1 MLRRAKKHQK
11 NLARLVLATLL
22 CTGAADGI
30 ISPPVAEAAGSITV
44 TGYSSGQFIPDGS
57 MVTIYDS
64 GYYTAYPADGSV
76 TVLNIAPGETDTW
89 EGGNKVYVYGHYVK
103 GASGDTPMDASGYTV
118 KMTGAKAQVNYL
130 TGGYAENS
138 VTIDVSGG
146 TNDTG
151 NVTAAAN
158 ENTVTIS
165 GEAAVSEDVIGGHA
179 FAYAYAYYGA
189 TNTAGATASASK
201 NTVTITGASVNGDVY
216 GGTAYGYAYAYGG
229 TTNTSETTVEASN
242 NTITIGKDANVGDD
256 IFGGY
261 TGSDVDAY
269 AYVESASGITA
280 TAEGTTNTNYNTITI
295 SDNAVVG
302 EDVYGGYNYTYIYAY
317 GYDAGTAT
325 AEGTVNANNNT
336 ITISD
341 NAKVGEKIYG
351 GYNTTYVYSYAY
363 NAGIGTAEGTVNANN
378 NTITISDNA
387 EAGNVYGGL
396 NYTYTYAYVS
406 IGSATAEETSGSA
419 TAEETSNA
427 NNNTITISDNAKAGS
442 VYGGLNYF
450 YVYYTYAYGGDTT
463 VTGTANAN
471 KNTITI
477 SGTAEV
483 GEVYGGYNYAYA
495 EYGYAYDSGDKAT
508 VEITA
513 SASENTIA
521 ISDKAVVSND
531 VYGGYNKSYAYYIY
545 TYYGEIA
552 VDLTGSANKNTVTIS
567 GDTSVA
573 GSVYGG
579 YNDSYAY
586 YIYAYYSGSSATAGT
601 NSDASENEV
610 TISGATV
617 TGGVYGGYNTN
628 ETYVYA
634 YDTGSKSTVEVTA
647 NADKNTV
654 TIDSA
659 ASVGKVYGGYVE
671 VEAYSSAYYA
681 ESTNTVVATA
691 SENEVTVSAAS
702 VSNDVYGGSI
712 YSYAYYGN
720 KVSADLAA
728 NANTITVSDATVGGG
743 VYGGDV
749 SGYAYAYSFASAV
762 LTATGTSTASEN
774 EVTISDA
781 TVGGNV
787 YGGNAGIEAYGY
799 TYDADYDVE
808 ANATADASNNLISI
822 SEGASVSGDVYA
834 GYAYAKADATNGATN
849 IAEAT
854 ASASS
859 NTITINGASVSGD
872 VYGGYAYAATSDGG
886 TATATANKNTVN
898 LQDAAISGSVYGGN
912 SANSDGADVVT
923 GNTLVISGVNTAGGK
938 VTNFETIKLAETLEW
953 NTEAPVLTAN
963 QFADNAD
970 GTRAALDVSDVK
982 DDFAPAE
989 GGQMTILASE
999 TTDDFA
1005 TLALTYSGGSE
1016 TLNESKQSQVVK
1028 DEPISDE
1035 EKGVAVVI
1043 QTVHTVSLDEDN
1055 SYKNVLYSVENE
1067 TKGIALKEMK
1077 WGEGRDLK
1085 GKYTFDDTMTVDATD
1100 LTFTGAATTALKA
1113 KDSMALATNATGLT
1127 TANKVT
1133 EGTDKTVSVDH
1144 TDANGINF
1152 GATATGHV
1160 ESAKNAVN
1168 YVVDSVAL
1176 DSVDLA
1182 GWKGTASAVPEG
1194 WTAAANVSVETD
1206 GMTAP
1211 AVEVGKQVDILQGGA
1226 ADFFAN
1232 ATINGA
1238 NAYKDVA
1245 FTDTD
1250 PSKTVTVSGTQGKGV
1265 KTSEDG
1271 ADLVYAAGK
1280 KNADTVKAGALKWQK
1295 DAVLF
1300 DGSDGYDYTKVA
1312 SIGTDSFEVTYGD
1325 GVPETIAAGD
1335 SMTLLK
1341 ANKTLKD
1348 MAAAEKKNSY
1358 SYEPVSGV
1366 TVDAAVTGKLAVK
1379 DGVLTYTAAEN
1390 RADKLTFGDVQWSAG
1405 SPLLKRP
1412 SNIIFAG
1419 ADVDTA
1425 KINFVNMSYLDANQK
1440 MTLVSDFGDS
1450 VGTITGSKYM
1460 VGTAFEGEGTASLK
1474 GSDLIFTTK
1483 TEAGLSE
1490 QTHKTVMAMDAGL
1503 AMLKTGNE
1511 FVGKAIDGLADVRN
1525 RGKDGVSTFA
1535 SVGGGASRYSTG
1547 SHVNTHTW
1555 NAVVGVGKKTE
1566 TKQGTVE
1573 YGIFGEYGKGSYTLH
1588 SNAGNG
1594 DGDAHHAGGGVLAK
1608 FTNKH
1613 NVYAEGSIRAGRMSD
1628 SSSDIMRDGLGNA
1641 YGYDVHASYYGAHLG
1656 AGKII
1661 NYKGGKS
1668 LDVYGKF
1675 FYLKRDGV
1683 EYDAV
1688 QHYNLDSVSS
1698 SILRLGARYGTTD
1711 KKWNWYG
1718 GLAYEY
1724 EFDGEAKGTV
1734 NGKEIRAASIRGS
1747 SVRGEFGM
1755 RMDATKDNPWS
1766 TDISIYGYGGK
1777 HRGFGG
1783 NVSVAYTF

>member
-11 NLARLVLATLL
+11 KLAKVVLAALL
-22 CTGAADGI
+22 CTGGAHGLM
-30 ISPPVAEAAGSITV
+30 SPSVAEAAGSITV
-44 TGYSSGQFIPDGS
+44 TGYSNGAFTPDGS
-57 MVTIYDS
+57 MVVISES
-64 GYYTAYPADGSV
+64 GYYRAYPTDGNV
-76 TVLNIAPGETDTW
+76 TVLNLAPGETDTW
-89 EGGNKVYVYGHYVK
+89 TGGNSLTVYGHYAE
-103 GASGDTPMDASGYTV
+103 GASGDTAVDASGYTV

-130 TGGYAENS
+130 AGGYAQNEI
-138 VTIDVSGG
+138 TIDASGG

-151 NVTAAAN
+151 NVTAAADK
-158 ENTVTIS
+158 NTVTVS
-165 GEAAVSEDVIGGHA
+165 GGASVSTDVYGGV
-179 FAYAYAYYGA
+179 AYAYAYAQYGEV
-189 TNTAGATASASK
+189 NTAGATASASE
-201 NTVTITGASVNGDVY
+201 NTVTISAAVVNGDVY
-216 GGTAYGYAYAYGG
+216 GGKADAYAYTYYGA
-229 TTNTSETTVEASN
+229 TNTTETTAEASKNTVIISDGAKVGDDIYGGSAFSYVEAYVYETSLSESIATAKGTSSVN
-242 NTITIGKDANVGDD
+242 ENTITISGDAKVEEDVY
-256 IFGGY
+256 GGY
-261 TGSDVDAY
+261 NYTYTYAIAY
-269 AYVESASGITA
+269 DPKSTT
-280 TAEGTTNTNYNTITI
+280 TAEGTVNANSNTITI
-295 SDNAVVG
+295 SDEARV

-317 GYDAGTAT
+317 GYDSGSSATAEGTVNANSNTITISDEARVEYDIYGGLNYNYIYSYAYDSATATVKTTANANNNTITISDKAKVGDDIYGGYNYNYIYVYAYYSGTATAETTVNANNNTITISGDAAVDGGVYGSQNYNYTSYIYAYDYESNIATVKTTANANSNTITISDNAKVGDDIYGGSSSSYAYYIYSYYASSIAT

-341 NAKVGEKIYG
+341 AAVGGDVYGGESDSSIYYGYAYYGGEVILKGTANANENTVTISGAAAVGEDAEIYG
-351 GYNTTYVYSYAY
+351 GYAYTYVSTVYAGEESTADVEVTANANENTVTISGAAVGEDSGIYGGYANAYAY
-363 NAGIGTAEGTVNANN
+363 YVYASDTGTVTVGVTASASD
-378 NTITISDNA
+378 NTITISDSA
-387 EAGNVYGGL
+387 EIKADVYGGMAASIAYSIYADEESTATGEVTASADNNTVIINDAAVEGTVYGGFTNVEVEEADSATVEVTATANNNKVKLKDATISGNVYGG
-396 NYTYTYAYVS
+396 
-406 IGSATAEETSGSA
+406 AT
-419 TAEETSNA
+419 
-427 NNNTITISDNAKAGS
+427 
-442 VYGGLNYF
+442 
-450 YVYYTYAYGGDTT
+450 
-463 VTGTANAN
+463 
-471 KNTITI
+471 
-477 SGTAEV
+477 
-483 GEVYGGYNYAYA
+483 
-495 EYGYAYDSGDKAT
+495 
-508 VEITA
+508 
-513 SASENTIA
+513 
-521 ISDKAVVSND
+521 
-531 VYGGYNKSYAYYIY
+531 
-545 TYYGEIA
+545 
-552 VDLTGSANKNTVTIS
+552 
-567 GDTSVA
+567 
-573 GSVYGG
+573 
-579 YNDSYAY
+579 
-586 YIYAYYSGSSATAGT
+586 SS
-601 NSDASENEV
+601 
-610 TISGATV
+610 
-617 TGGVYGGYNTN
+617 
-628 ETYVYA
+628 
-634 YDTGSKSTVEVTA
+634 
-647 NADKNTV
+647 
-654 TIDSA
+654 
-659 ASVGKVYGGYVE
+659 
-671 VEAYSSAYYA
+671 YSSV
-681 ESTNTVVATA
+681 E
-691 SENEVTVSAAS
+691 
-702 VSNDVYGGSI
+702 
-712 YSYAYYGN
+712 
-720 KVSADLAA
+720 
-728 NANTITVSDATVGGG
+728 G
-743 VYGGDV
+743 V
-749 SGYAYAYSFASAV
+749 
-762 LTATGTSTASEN
+762 
-774 EVTISDA
+774 
-781 TVGGNV
+781 
-787 YGGNAGIEAYGY
+787 
-799 TYDADYDVE
+799 
-808 ANATADASNNLISI
+808 
-822 SEGASVSGDVYA
+822 
-834 GYAYAKADATNGATN
+834 
-849 IAEAT
+849 
-854 ASASS
+854 
-859 NTITINGASVSGD
+859 
-872 VYGGYAYAATSDGG
+872 
-886 TATATANKNTVN
+886 
-898 LQDAAISGSVYGGN
+898 
-912 SANSDGADVVT
+912 DVVT
-923 GNTLVISGVNTAGGK
+923 GNTLIISGVNTVKAVDGATAGAV
-938 VTNFETIKLAETLEW
+938 VTNFETIKLDETLEW
-953 NTEAPVLTAN
+953 NTEAPVLTADL
-963 QFADNAD
+963 FADNAD

-982 DDFAPAE
+982 ADIAPGK
-989 GGQMTILASE
+989 GGQMTLLASE
-999 TTDDFA
+999 TENDFA

-1016 TLNESKQSQVVK
+1016 TLNEDKQSQVVK

-1035 EKGVAVVI
+1035 EKGVEVVI
-1043 QTVHTVSLDEDN
+1043 QTVHTVSLDEEN

-1100 LTFTGAATTALKA
+1100 LSFTGAATTALKA

-1127 TANKVT
+1127 SANKVT
-1133 EGTDKTVSVDH
+1133 EDTDKTVGIDH

-1160 ESAKNAVN
+1160 ESAKDAVN

-1182 GWKGTASAVPEG
+1182 GWKGTASAVPDG
-1194 WTAAANVSVETD
+1194 WTAASNVSVETD

-1211 AVEVGKQVDILQGGA
+1211 AVEVGKQVDILKGGA

-1325 GVPETIAAGD
+1325 GVPETLSAGD

-1460 VGTAFEGEGTASLK
+1460 VGMAFEGEGTASLK

-1555 NAVVGVGKKTE
+1555 NAVVGVGKTAE

-1656 AGKII
+1656 AGKIF
-1661 NYKGGKS
+1661 NYKDGKS

-1724 EFDGEAKGTV
+1724 EFDGEATGTV
-1734 NGKEIRAASIRGS
+1734 NGKEIRAASIKGS

-1755 RMDATKDNPWS
+1755 RMDATKTNPWS